1 MALCELGRSFL
12 MKMKMKTI
20 PGILLI
26 FLLIPAGALAYTAVV
41 SVDSS
46 LDLNRIDYFSFE
58 STVPISLNAD
68 PPELISYI
76 TNWTIAG
83 QPATF
88 GVIAWDNGAFSGGA
102 NPLSPGNLLSIQKNS
117 EVFELSNFVLWE
129 YITNPPGYVDYPLP
143 FSVVSTPLIDGIQYT
158 YTAVPIPPTLLLL
171 GAGLAGL
178 AAMRW
183 RKGT

>member
-1 MALCELGRSFL
+1 MN
-12 MKMKMKTI
+12 MKPI
-20 PGILLI
+20 PAVLLI
-26 FLLIPAGALAYTAVV
+26 CLLLPAGALAYTAVV

-46 LDLNRIDYFSFE
+46 LDLSRIDWFSFV

-83 QPATF
+83 QPTTS
-88 GVIAWDNGAFSGGA
+88 GVIAWDNGAFRGGA
-102 NPLSPGNLLSIQKNS
+102 NPLSPGNLLSIQKDV
-117 EVFELSNFVLWE
+117 VFELSSFVLQE
-129 YITNPPGYVDYPLP
+129 YISNPPGYVPYPLP
-143 FSVVSTPLIDGIQYT
+143 FSVDPTPLADGIQYT

-183 RKGT
+183 RKGA